1 MRAAGR
7 SPLAKSSCA
16 RLTRAALSLG
26 LSSWIGSA
34 RACGVASAAAACD
47 GGAMACGC
55 GGAGATGARGAAAV
69 LAAATTAVLSDCTDA
84 QVSRTKVVT
93 RVAPS
98 AVYSSADKFISPT
111 KSVGGMI
118 AVCEISCAG
127 TRHSFALTGLPAVSR
142 IPAGIDLI
150 MTVTPGTRMT
160 SSVAM
165 SSGQTMRHLQPELA
179 MSETQQHKS
188 ARPERPQPSQWHI
201 WSRYRSIGGS
211 EETKAARPVLIRAA
225 FARPLPPPLQ
235 RYPAAS
241 GFADP
246 GLRRDAN
253 AQRSHEA

>member
-7 SPLAKSSCA
+7 SPLANSSCA

-55 GGAGATGARGAAAV
+55 GGAGATAAGGAAAV

-84 QVSRTKVVT
+84 QVSRTKVVI

-142 IPAGIDLI
+142 TPGGIDFI
-150 MTVTPGTRMT
+150 MTVMPGAGASTLTP
-160 SSVAM
+160 S
-165 SSGQTMRHLQPELA
+165 SSG
-179 MSETQQHKS
+179 S
-188 ARPERPQPSQWHI
+188 
-201 WSRYRSIGGS
+201 
-211 EETKAARPVLIRAA
+211 LIY
-225 FARPLPPPLQ
+225 PLLL
-235 RYPAAS
+235 RTINVGA
-241 GFADP
+241 
-246 GLRRDAN
+246 GLRGDAGNKDGLKRCHTVWADN
-253 AQRSHEA
+253 ALSSTGACDVGNATA

>member
-150 MTVTPGTRMT
+150 MTVMPGAEASTLTP
-160 SSVAM
+160 S
-165 SSGQTMRHLQPELA
+165 SSG
-179 MSETQQHKS
+179 S
-188 ARPERPQPSQWHI
+188 
-201 WSRYRSIGGS
+201 
-211 EETKAARPVLIRAA
+211 LIY
-225 FARPLPPPLQ
+225 PLLL
-235 RYPAAS
+235 RTINVGA
-241 GFADP
+241 
-246 GLRRDAN
+246 GLRGDAGNKDDLKRCHVVWADN
-253 AQRSHEA
+253 APSSTGACDVGNATA